1 MVAIII
7 GNVKLLL
14 CPDLSLDQEQ
24 GQDACVLMS
33 RGSRMQRMETDSEI
47 LHVVLIRQTVSKEGE
62 KPARRVREFYGSF
75 HKRASLCPRYPTR
88 PRESCYQPLCILYNA
103 RAVLWWLSS
112 CNKTKFHFIYFL
124 WCTQLHSEN
133 NYSSIINLKN
143 IVQTKQFLQYLHT
156 KEEFCEMICEGLQH
170 IASIVALI
178 VSNLTRVSRSLWID
192 QGRCIDDLSH
202 PSCKFTRKPCE
213 N

>member
-33 RGSRMQRMETDSEI
+33 RRSRMQRIETDSKI
-47 LHVVLIRQTVSKEGE
+47 LHVVVIRQTVSEEGE

-103 RAVLWWLSS
+103 RAVFMMALL
-112 CNKTKFHFIYFL
+112 
-124 WCTQLHSEN
+124 
-133 NYSSIINLKN
+133 
-143 IVQTKQFLQYLHT
+143 LQ
-156 KEEFCEMICEGLQH
+156 
-170 IASIVALI
+170 
-178 VSNLTRVSRSLWID
+178 
-192 QGRCIDDLSH
+192 
-202 PSCKFTRKPCE
+202 
-213 N
+213 